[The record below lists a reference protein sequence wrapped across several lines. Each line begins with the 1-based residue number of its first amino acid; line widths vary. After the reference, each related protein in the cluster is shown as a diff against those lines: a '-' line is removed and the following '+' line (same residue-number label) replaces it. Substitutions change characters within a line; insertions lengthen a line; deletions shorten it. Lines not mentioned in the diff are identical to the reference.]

1 MQTGSSG
8 ILIGWKSGKTLLSPS
23 MGPNGG
29 SVAMDSEVDSSVVSP
44 GWSKK
49 IAPSFLIELFVQH
62 LWKIL
67 GDEAKQLRQC
77 IESYPRRGIELVTFG
92 SWVGGALTE
101 CLAIVLISTG
111 FTTTQG

>member
-1 MQTGSSG
+1 MKPVYPRHEREISKAGRKKLDVAQNADRSET
-8 ILIGWKSGKTLLSPS
+8 LIGWKSGKTLLSPS

-62 LWKIL
+62 L
-67 GDEAKQLRQC
+67 
-77 IESYPRRGIELVTFG
+77 
-92 SWVGGALTE
+92 
-101 CLAIVLISTG
+101 
-111 FTTTQG
+111 